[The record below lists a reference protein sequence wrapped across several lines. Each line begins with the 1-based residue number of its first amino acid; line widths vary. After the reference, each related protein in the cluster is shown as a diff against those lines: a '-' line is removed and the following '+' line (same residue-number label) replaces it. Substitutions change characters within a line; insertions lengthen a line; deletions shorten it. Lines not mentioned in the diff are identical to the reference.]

1 VDPAARSETTPSP
14 DPLESEVRDLYSLHG
29 AALAR
34 YAGTLSRSPNSAP
47 DAVQEVFLR
56 YFVERSYGRRIE
68 NPRAWL
74 YRVLRNHLL
83 DTRKTAESKHE
94 VIAGSIEFLPGLLE
108 DPELIFHRSQT
119 ARHLL
124 ALLSVRERE
133 ALALRHQGLSYEE
146 VAEVLGLRCGTVGAL
161 LARAYRK
168 LREGAAGDP
177 GSFSLR
183 TAQVMRNLLVQEDYE
198 PSS

>member
-1 VDPAARSETTPSP
+1 MDPAAESANRSSP
-14 DPLESEVRDLYSLHG
+14 DPLESEVRELYSLYG
-29 AALAR
+29 SSLRR
-34 YAGTLSRSPNSAP
+34 YAGALSRSPDSAP

-56 YFVERSYGRRIE
+56 YFVERSYGRQIG

-94 VIAGSIEFLPGLLE
+94 VIAGAIEFVPGLPE
-108 DPELIFHRSQT
+108 DPEATLHLSQT

-124 ALLSVRERE
+124 ALLSARERE

-146 VAEVLGLRCGTVGAL
+146 VADVLGLRIGTVGAL

-168 LREGAAGDP
+168 LREGAAGDRAN
-177 GSFSLR
+177 FSLR
-183 TAQVMRNLLVQEDYE
+183 TAQAIRSLLVQEDYGT
-198 PSS
+198 SS